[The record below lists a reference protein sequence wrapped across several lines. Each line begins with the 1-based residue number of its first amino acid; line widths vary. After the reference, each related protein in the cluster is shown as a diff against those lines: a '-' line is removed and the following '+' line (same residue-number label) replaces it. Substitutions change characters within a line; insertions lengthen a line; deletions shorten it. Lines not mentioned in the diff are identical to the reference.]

1 MERVGFVGLGIMG
14 TPMARNALKAGFAVT
29 VTNRTI
35 DRAKPL
41 ADAGATAVR
50 TPREVAERSDIVVT
64 MVTNTPDV
72 EAVMFVADGI
82 ASGAHEGLLAID
94 MSTIIT
100 YISQNTGVPSICRHV
115 RSRLLSDTSVRGA
128 GASTSRT
135 DVGARVG
142 LPVLREQEE
151 RDAALRQA
159 GQADLAGVAAAALD
173 GELRRVVLAEVA
185 ARVVEP
191 QVVDQSRRNDV
202 VKGQQHLPGV
212 AEDTS
217 VAVNVVA

>member
-50 TPREVAERSDIVVT
+50 NPREVAERSDIVVT

-72 EAVMFVADGI
+72 EAVMFGADGV

-94 MSTIIT
+94 MSTISPAAT
-100 YISQNTGVPSICRHV
+100 RDLAKRAAANRPPFRTLDARSEEHTSELQSQSNLVC
-115 RSRLLSDTSVRGA
+115 RLLLETKYLTISRSARRNTNSMSCSTRMM
-128 GASTSRT
+128 ASPSMRK
-135 DVGARVG
+135 
-142 LPVLREQEE
+142 L
-151 RDAALRQA
+151 
-159 GQADLAGVAAAALD
+159 
-173 GELRRVVLAEVA
+173 LRRSARTAFSLAPNLA
-185 ARVVEP
+185 
-191 QVVDQSRRNDV
+191 
-202 VKGQQHLPGV
+202 LC
-212 AEDTS
+212 TS
-217 VAVNVVA
+217 STIRSGTASS